1 MSGELLTPGEVLAML
16 RESFL
21 SSFADREQERELAV
35 VSPLAKRQSR
45 EDVPQQVV
53 VTM

>member
-21 SSFADREQERELAV
+21 SNVAADGQEPGFPV
-35 VSPLAKRQSR
+35 WSTLAKRRTR
-45 EDVPQQVV
+45 EDTPQQVV
-53 VTM
+53 VMQ